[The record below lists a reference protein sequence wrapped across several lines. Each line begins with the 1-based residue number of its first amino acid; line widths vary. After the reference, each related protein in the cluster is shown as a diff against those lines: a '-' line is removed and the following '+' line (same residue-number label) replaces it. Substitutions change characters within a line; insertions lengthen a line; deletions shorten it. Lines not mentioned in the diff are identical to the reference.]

1 LVREYKIL
9 RKSYFNYSIMI
20 SLPFLTQR
28 FHRWLQPRRGLA
40 IAEASI
46 IGLVAALSAV
56 LLKVGSGALGT
67 WRVHTSHLFPSWIAL
82 PVVGLTF
89 GFIAGLLVERF
100 APEASGSGIPQVKA
114 TLANISTNLSWR
126 VAFVKLVTAI
136 ITIGSGLTLGRQG
149 PTVQVGAGLAAGMS
163 RLVPTSPD
171 HRRQMIA
178 AGAGAG
184 LAAAFNAP
192 IAGVLFIIEELLQDL
207 SGITLGTAIIA
218 SFIGGVV
225 SRLLGGGSLQL
236 NLEVTKTLSSFAITE
251 IPFYLLLGIFAGVF
265 AALFSQGL
273 IYSIKIYRRLHI
285 SLPLRVALAG
295 LISGIIMS
303 VLPEGF
309 RDNTGL
315 REFVIMGSANAPMA
329 AIAFVAQFVLTL
341 IAFGSGAPG
350 GLFAPSLILGSSL
363 GHIIGVIEVYLL
375 GEGSTA
381 TYALAGMGAFFSGV
395 SKVPITAIVIVF
407 EMTTDF
413 NLVLPLMIG
422 SVTSYLVAEKLVPGS
437 LYDKLLKLN
446 GITIPHQASPEGIL
460 TNLTAKQVM
469 QSRVETLDANLSIED
484 TMQAFARSHHRGF
497 PVVDDGALVGII
509 TQSDLLKV
517 ESGKLSKDGVL
528 VLGQIMTTQPI
539 TVAPTH
545 NLSNVLYLLD
555 RYKISR
561 LPVVEGRRL
570 IGIIT
575 RADII
580 RAEAH
585 QLNCENRHKGPQ
597 PEPSYIVYQTRSP
610 SLGRG
615 RLLLPIANP
624 DTAATL
630 MQMAIAIAR
639 DRHYEIEC
647 VQIIL
652 VPRYSSPAETQ
663 VRTAKSRRLLR
674 QAEVLGKK
682 WKIPIHTQ
690 IRVAHDI
697 SLAILETINDR
708 HIDILLMG
716 WKGTTTTPG
725 RIFGNVVDTVIR
737 QATCEIVLVK
747 LPTIQEPKVK
757 INKLTI
763 ISSASAHSTLFN
775 SSSSSQQAIQAAP
788 TVPVSTA
795 ILPQFDRWLVPMAG
809 GPNAW
814 AAIHLLPAL
823 ITLSKNPQIRLT
835 RVFHP
840 SEIKPDMTVLEQA
853 IRKLMRNRK
862 LSSTVIAEPVKADSV
877 AEGIINL
884 AKTENYD
891 VVVIGASQQGLLQHA
906 MKGNIPEAIVNGVE
920 STVILVRGAINN

>member
-1 LVREYKIL
+1 
-9 RKSYFNYSIMI
+9 MI

-67 WRVHTSHLFPSWIAL
+67 WRVHTSHLLPSWIAL
-82 PVVGLTF
+82 PLVGLTF

-236 NLEVTKTLSSFAITE
+236 NLEVTKSLSSFAITE
-251 IPFYLLLGIFAGVF
+251 IPFYLLLGILAGVF

-273 IYSIKIYRRLHI
+273 IHSIKIYRRLHI

-303 VLPEGF
+303 ILPEEF

-315 REFVIMGSANAPMA
+315 RESVITGSANVPLA
-329 AIAFVAQFVLTL
+329 AIAFVAQFILTL

-363 GHIIGVIEVYLL
+363 GHIIGALQVYLL
-375 GEGSTA
+375 GAGSPA

-422 SVTSYLVAEKLVPGS
+422 SVTSYLVAERLVPGS

-446 GITIPHQASPEGIL
+446 GITIQQQASPEGIL

-469 QSRVETLDANLSIED
+469 QNRVETLDANLSIED
-484 TMQAFARSHHRGF
+484 AMQAFARSHHRGF
-497 PVVDDGALVGII
+497 PVVNDGALVGII

-517 ESGKLSKDGVL
+517 DGKLSKDGVL
-528 VLGQIMTTQPI
+528 REIMTTQPV

-597 PEPSYIVYQTRSP
+597 PEPSYIVYQTREP

-647 VQIIL
+647 VQIVL
-652 VPRYSSPAETQ
+652 VPRYTSPAETQ

-682 WKIPIHTQ
+682 SKIPIHTQ

-737 QATCEIVLVK
+737 QATCEIILVK
-747 LPTIQEPKVK
+747 LPTVQEPKVK
-757 INKLTI
+757 INKLTV
-763 ISSASAHSTLFN
+763 ISSASVHSTLFN
-775 SSSSSQQAIQAAP
+775 GSSTSQSHVTASVAP
-788 TVPVSTA
+788 KVPASTSLA
-795 ILPQFDRWLVPMAG
+795 PQFDRWLVPMAG

-862 LSSTVIAEPVKADSV
+862 LSSTVIAEPVKAESV

-884 AKTENYD
+884 VKTERYD

-920 STVILVRGAINN
+920 STVILVRGAINS

>member
-1 LVREYKIL
+1 
-9 RKSYFNYSIMI
+9 MI

-67 WRVHTSHLFPSWIAL
+67 WRVHTSHLLPSWIAL
-82 PVVGLTF
+82 PLVGLTF

-236 NLEVTKTLSSFAITE
+236 NLEVTKSLSSFAITE
-251 IPFYLLLGIFAGVF
+251 IPFYLLLGILAGVF

-273 IYSIKIYRRLHI
+273 IHSIKIYRRLHI

-303 VLPEGF
+303 ILPEEF

-315 REFVIMGSANAPMA
+315 RESVITGSANVPLA
-329 AIAFVAQFVLTL
+329 AIAFVAQFILTL

-363 GHIIGVIEVYLL
+363 GHIIGALQVYLL
-375 GEGSTA
+375 GAGSPA

-446 GITIPHQASPEGIL
+446 GITIQHQASPEGIL

-484 TMQAFARSHHRGF
+484 AMQAFARSHHRGF
-497 PVVDDGALVGII
+497 PVVNDGALVGII

-517 ESGKLSKDGVL
+517 DGKLSKDGVL
-528 VLGQIMTTQPI
+528 REIMTTQPV

-561 LPVVEGRRL
+561 LPVVEGRRI

-597 PEPSYIVYQTRSP
+597 PEPSYIVYQTREP

-647 VQIIL
+647 VQIVL
-652 VPRYSSPAETQ
+652 VPRYTSPAETQ

-682 WKIPIHTQ
+682 SKIPIHTQ

-737 QATCEIVLVK
+737 QATCEIILVK
-747 LPTIQEPKVK
+747 LPTVQEPKVK
-757 INKLTI
+757 INKLTV
-763 ISSASAHSTLFN
+763 ISSASVHSTLFN
-775 SSSSSQQAIQAAP
+775 GSSSSQSQVTASVAP
-788 TVPVSTA
+788 KVPASTSLA
-795 ILPQFDRWLVPMAG
+795 PQFDRWLVPMAG

-862 LSSTVIAEPVKADSV
+862 LSSTVIAEPVKAESV

-884 AKTENYD
+884 VKTERYD